1 MGARIL
7 QLGCNIRCPHGGT
20 ASFQST
26 NRQVKVG
33 GYALLSTD
41 VYSIAACPFQL
52 PGPTPHP
59 CVSIRWLN
67 PAIRVRVDHKP
78 VLLESS
84 TGLCLAADGVP
95 QGNAIVTGVQ
105 TRVSGV

>member
-7 QLGCNIRCPHGGT
+7 QEGCNIKCPHGGT
-20 ASFQST
+20 TSVQTT
-26 NRQVKVG
+26 NRRVKVG

-59 CVSIRWLN
+59 CVTIRWLN
-67 PAIRVRVDHKP
+67 PAFRVRVDQKP

-84 TGLCLAADGVP
+84 TGLCQAADGVP
-95 QGNAIVTGVQ
+95 QGQAIVSGVQ
-105 TRVSGV
+105 TKVSGV